1 MSDSTHIAAG
11 SVMQILRDAGLKPT
25 PGRLAVYGAFAGGA
39 CLSAAEVLQQLGGRA
54 HIPPA
59 TVYRALATLCGIG
72 LLQRIPSDHGA
83 LYVVHAAAPQLICSR
98 CGKVEAVDAPEVH
111 RYNRAL
117 MKNRG
122 MQGDGA
128 LVMVA
133 DCRRKQC
140 NQ

>member
-1 MSDSTHIAAG
+1 MSAATTPIAQM
-11 SVMQILRDAGLKPT
+11 MQVAGLKPT
-25 PGRLAVYGAFAGGA
+25 AGRLAVYGVFAGGA
-39 CLSAAEVLQQLGGRA
+39 CLSAAEVLQQLEPGA
-54 HIPPA
+54 NIPPA
-59 TVYRALATLCGIG
+59 TVYRALSAFCGIG
-72 LLQRIPSDHGA
+72 LLQRIPTDNGA
-83 LYVVHAAAPQLICSR
+83 LYVAATAAPQLICSR

-128 LVMVA
+128 LLMVA

-140 NQ
+140 DHQ